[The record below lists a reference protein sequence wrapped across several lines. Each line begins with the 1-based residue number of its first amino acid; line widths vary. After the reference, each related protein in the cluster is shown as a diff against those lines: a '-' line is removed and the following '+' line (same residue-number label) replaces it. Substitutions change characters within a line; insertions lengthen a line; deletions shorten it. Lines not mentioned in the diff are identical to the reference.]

1 MAAACTAGD
10 RADHNVS
17 NEGSATPV
25 PTPDPA
31 GRIGATGTD
40 AGLDTVVDDAAWP
53 EGAPDVPTGAVGFSR
68 YVYAEIGDSIEPF
81 LLEGPAADQVRCQDV
96 ELPCS
101 YLDLKAIAESDA
113 PVPEALSMTRAELE
127 TLVSQLDELSAVLT
141 SLDTIDAACAA
152 GYEPYTTQ
160 WPNMGVHLRNP
171 AHAQDR
177 VLDPSRPDVV
187 MFARP
192 GGETAPLSEQGTC
205 EDGAWT
211 GDPTGYAVV
220 GSAFY
225 LPLTGDHP
233 EGFAGPIDN
242 WHIHFNSCGGSESL
256 GTAPVSPAV
265 CEADGGMFFEVD
277 PQWMIHAYAVPDFD
291 NQAGVFS
298 MWNPAVSPVS
308 DPGDV
313 HRDRTQLRVE
323 GAVTWSIDDF
333 TFSDLTAE
341 VGQPVVFGNSD
352 AAPHTVTSDDGLF
365 DSGTFGTGGSFEI
378 SFEEPGDYSFYC
390 ALHPAMTGTV
400 SVG

>member
-1 MAAACTAGD
+1 
-10 RADHNVS
+10 
-17 NEGSATPV
+17 
-25 PTPDPA
+25 
-31 GRIGATGTD
+31 
-40 AGLDTVVDDAAWP
+40 
-53 EGAPDVPTGAVGFSR
+53 
-68 YVYAEIGDSIEPF
+68 
-81 LLEGPAADQVRCQDV
+81 
-96 ELPCS
+96 
-101 YLDLKAIAESDA
+101 
-113 PVPEALSMTRAELE
+113 
-127 TLVSQLDELSAVLT
+127 VLT
-141 SLDTIDAACAA
+141 SLESIDAACAA

-171 AHAQDR
+171 VHAQDR

-192 GGETAPLSEQGTC
+192 GGETTPLSEQGTC

-211 GDPTGYAVV
+211 GDPSGYAVV

-225 LPLTGDHP
+225 LPLTSEHP
-233 EGFAGPIDN
+233 DGFAGPIDN

-256 GTAPVSPAV
+256 GTAPVSPEA

-313 HRDRTQLRVE
+313 RRDRTQLRIE
-323 GAVTWSIDDF
+323 GSVTWSIDDF
-333 TFSDLTAE
+333 TFTNLNAE

-352 AAPHTVTSDDGLF
+352 AVPHTVTSDDGLF
-365 DSGTFGTGGSFEI
+365 DSGTFGTGGSYEI
-378 SFEEPGDYSFYC
+378 SFEAPGDYPFYC
-390 ALHPAMTGTV
+390 ALHPSMTGTV
-400 SVG
+400 SVN